1 MLFLRSQTTDVS
13 YAGESVFRQSY
24 CNILTL
30 SFLLHSLQ
38 SRGSQSAVPILAT
51 SALAENQ

>member
-1 MLFLRSQTTDVS
+1 MVFLRSQTTDVS
-13 YAGESVFRQSY
+13 YAVESVFRQSY

-51 SALAENQ
+51 SALAENP